1 MDNSFGGSC
10 LVDGGMEQGTCG
22 VRIVGIIF
30 KNIDPRSKFPD
41 DGMDALCCCPQRF
54 PATIWVKKLVD
65 SYTNGH
71 GNRRDEDNDVGCHI
85 ARACS
90 TSALFYE
97 FRGGEYYLQQA
108 L

>member
-1 MDNSFGGSC
+1 
-10 LVDGGMEQGTCG
+10 
-22 VRIVGIIF
+22 
-30 KNIDPRSKFPD
+30 
-41 DGMDALCCCPQRF
+41 
-54 PATIWVKKLVD
+54 LVD